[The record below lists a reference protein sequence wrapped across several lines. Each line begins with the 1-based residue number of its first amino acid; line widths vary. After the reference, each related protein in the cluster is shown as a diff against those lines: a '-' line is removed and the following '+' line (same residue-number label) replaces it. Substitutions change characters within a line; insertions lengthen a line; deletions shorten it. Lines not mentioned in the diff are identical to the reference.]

1 MKQIVDLELKIKMIP
16 GKNVSLNFGISHNK
30 IGGSKRTQDCSA
42 VINRWVYFVGF
53 NDFINDDLIP
63 HDGDEHVASVF
74 ASLPDPVA
82 LETEE

>member
-1 MKQIVDLELKIKMIP
+1 M
-16 GKNVSLNFGISHNK
+16 
-30 IGGSKRTQDCSA
+30 
-42 VINRWVYFVGF
+42 INRWVYFVGF